1 MAPRIEVIT
10 CRQRFAEIKPNWD
23 ALWRRCEADVF
34 RNHTW
39 ISTWLESCHGLAAP
53 RIAVAWH
60 GEDIVAAIPLVVRR
74 RFGFRTLEWSAQS
87 VSDYCDALAM
97 PEAVSHLS
105 QLWSAVWQAGRFDL
119 ANLTQVRPD
128 ALVRPLLDQEGM
140 GHTIAR
146 RRDRQERCFGIDC
159 VWPNSE
165 AWFRSLGKKGRNNFW
180 RGERILAGYGG
191 EVAFRCLDPAE
202 QSIEAQLRHVMAL
215 KREWLRTSQPSSPL
229 LGRDGTTLDA
239 MLHAITDIGQMRL
252 FLLMCGDRVAA
263 ASVNFICGDTMQAY
277 MTSYDPEFERASPGM
292 MLIVQYT
299 KWAFDNGLRKV
310 DFLRGDEPFKS
321 RLMNVEIIL
330 NSYFGART
338 GIGRA
343 ALAAHRWRARLRNEG
358 LRGRNRAD
366 DTRFS
371 STRRAASV
379 KRELAWCCSPSR
391 QAMRGVVFYGAIGL
405 AFYWGTPENNG
416 GDDATAVSSI

>member
-10 CRQRFAEIKPNWD
+10 CRKRFAEIKPNWD
-23 ALWRRCEADVF
+23 ELWRRCKADVF
-34 RNHTW
+34 QNHTW
-39 ISTWLESCHGLAAP
+39 IGTWLDSSHEFAAP

-60 GEDIVAAIPLVVRR
+60 GHDILAALPFAVRR

-87 VSDYCDALAM
+87 LSDYCDALAM

-105 QLWSAVWQAGRFDL
+105 QLWTAVWQSGRFDL
-119 ANLTQVRPD
+119 VNLAQVRPD
-128 ALVRPLLDQEGM
+128 ALMRPLLDNHGM
-140 GHTIAR
+140 GQATVR
-146 RRDRQERCFGIDC
+146 RRDRQERCFAIDC

-180 RGERILAGYGG
+180 RGERILAGCGG
-191 EVAFRCLDPAE
+191 DVGFLCVDPAE

-215 KREWLRTSQPSSPL
+215 KQEWLRTSQPSSPL

-277 MTSYDPEFERASPGM
+277 MTSYDPAFERASPGAV
-292 MLIVQYT
+292 LIVRYT
-299 KWAFDNGLRKV
+299 RWAFDNGLRKV
-310 DFLRGDEPFKS
+310 DFLRGDEPFKL
-321 RLMNVEIIL
+321 RLMNVEMDL

-343 ALAAHRWRARLRNEG
+343 ALAAYHWRARLRNAG
-358 LRGRNRAD
+358 LRGRSEAEVSGSPAPGVAHL
-366 DTRFS
+366 S
-371 STRRAASV
+371 S
-379 KRELAWCCSPSR
+379 
-391 QAMRGVVFYGAIGL
+391 
-405 AFYWGTPENNG
+405 
-416 GDDATAVSSI
+416 GD

>member
-10 CRQRFAEIKPNWD
+10 CRKRFAEIKPNWD
-23 ALWRRCEADVF
+23 ELWRRCKADVF
-34 RNHTW
+34 QNHTW
-39 ISTWLESCHGLAAP
+39 IGTWLDSSHEFAAP

-60 GEDIVAAIPLVVRR
+60 GHDILAALPFAVRR

-87 VSDYCDALAM
+87 LSDYCDALAM

-105 QLWSAVWQAGRFDL
+105 QLWTAVWQSGRFDL
-119 ANLTQVRPD
+119 VNLAQVRPD
-128 ALVRPLLDQEGM
+128 ALMRPLLDNHGM
-140 GHTIAR
+140 GQATVR
-146 RRDRQERCFGIDC
+146 RRDRQERGFAIDC
-159 VWPNSE
+159 GLWANNE

-180 RGERILAGYGG
+180 RGERILAGCGG
-191 EVAFRCLDPAE
+191 DVGFRCVDPAE

-215 KREWLRTSQPSSPL
+215 KQEWLRTSQPSSPL

-292 MLIVQYT
+292 ILIVQYT

-321 RLMNVEIIL
+321 RLMNAEINL
-330 NSYFGART
+330 NSYFGAGP

-343 ALAAHRWRARLRNEG
+343 ALAVHRWRAWLRNES
-358 LRGRNRAD
+358 LRGHSSAD
-366 DTRFS
+366 VPD
-371 STRRAASV
+371 
-379 KRELAWCCSPSR
+379 SP
-391 QAMRGVVFYGAIGL
+391 APGV
-405 AFYWGTPENNG
+405 
-416 GDDATAVSSI
+416 

>member
-1 MAPRIEVIT
+1 MAPRVEVIT
-10 CRQRFAEIKPNWD
+10 CRKRFAEIKPNWD
-23 ALWRRCEADVF
+23 ALWRRCNGDVF
-34 RNHTW
+34 QNHAW
-39 ISTWLESCHGLAAP
+39 IATWLDSSHGFATP

-60 GEDIVAAIPLVVRR
+60 GHDILAAIPLVVRR

-97 PEAVSHLS
+97 PEAISQLS
-105 QLWSAVWQAGRFDL
+105 QLWIAVWQAGRFDL

-128 ALVRPLLDQEGM
+128 ALVRPVLDQEGM
-140 GHTIAR
+140 GHAIAR
-146 RRDRQERCFGIDC
+146 RQDRQERCFAIDC
-159 VWPNSE
+159 VWPNGE

-180 RGERILAGYGG
+180 RGERILAGCGG

-215 KREWLRTSQPSSPL
+215 KRDWLRTTQASSPL
-229 LGRDGTTLDA
+229 LGRNGKTVDA

-277 MTSYDPEFERASPGM
+277 MTSYDPEFDRASPGM
-292 MLIVQYT
+292 ILIVQYT

-321 RLMNVEIIL
+321 RLMNAEINL

-343 ALAAHRWRARLRNEG
+343 ALAVHRWRARLRNEG
-358 LRGRNRAD
+358 LRGPSSAD
-366 DTRFS
+366 VPNSPAPGVPHLS
-371 STRRAASV
+371 S
-379 KRELAWCCSPSR
+379 
-391 QAMRGVVFYGAIGL
+391 G
-405 AFYWGTPENNG
+405 N
-416 GDDATAVSSI
+416 